1 MLPLGLYR
9 LAGATDND
17 YPYVYTNPS
26 PNTKITAR
34 DKVFVLGLSVPDTL
48 AYEGRKLLQRPI

>member
-1 MLPLGLYR
+1 MYR
-9 LAGATDND
+9 LAGATDNQ

-34 DKVFVLGLSVPDTL
+34 DKVSVLGLSIPDTL
-48 AYEGRKLLQRPI
+48 AYEGRQPL